1 MKVTI
6 KIYLPL
12 LLLLSFAGCTDKED
26 APEQP
31 PTIVVGG
38 QNPLK
43 AGIYLSFVDDSVKI
57 SALYGIDSVWA
68 EYWVDTSR
76 LGDDYHVFYHAVSLS
91 GMTADAQRDVW
102 VVVKPES
109 MKGLWDVSVDMPA
122 SKLPLTFVDSLDVDG
137 DKVIINNLHINTLP
151 LLREKV
157 KLSLAADLQDSVYL
171 FEQSFSDS
179 LYLFGSGTIDE
190 RAMEMKLN
198 YFTFTVTVE
207 DSISINSDTL
217 TYRAVYSRKPTLT
230 K

>member
-1 MKVTI
+1 MKDII
-6 KIYLPL
+6 KIYLPIL
-12 LLLLSFAGCTDKED
+12 FLLSFAGCTDKEE

-57 SALYGIDSVWA
+57 SALYGLDSVWA
-68 EYWVDTSR
+68 EYEVDTAW
-76 LGDDYHVFYHAVSLS
+76 LGYDNHVFYHAVSLS
-91 GMTADAQRDVW
+91 GMMAEAQRDVW

-122 SKLPLTFVDSLDVDG
+122 SNPPLTFVDSLDVDG

-157 KLSLAADLQDSVYL
+157 KLSLAADLQDSVYI

-217 TYRAVYSRKPTLT
+217 TYRAIYSRKPTLT